1 MTRLKSGGG
10 AGVDAAKRCA
20 KDWGAADRLE
30 ARISEAA
37 LLRAV
42 PKQWAAGVRA
52 MKTIDRAEPLWM
64 RDGMWRER
72 LEAFR
77 LQHGDALA
85 WALWDSEICERAKAI
100 ALHVDELLTLWPE
113 PLIEVERLDVVRM
126 VCQSVGV
133 PEPVAITGAGAV
145 ARGVSAVW
153 WRRVLRKKVAR
164 VVEHGAIRLGVVN
177 RYAGGYASDYA
188 VERRGEQLARNALIL
203 SKAVMRNEAG
213 QFYTLADLAK
223 TSTAN
228 PEIRGGELM
237 TRIRGCEEFSQEE
250 GHVGIFCTMT
260 TPSRFHAVTV
270 GGNTAAARP
279 RANPLYDGVSTP
291 RDAQQWLCKM
301 WARARA
307 ELARMGIVCYGFRVA
322 EPHHDGTPHW
332 HALLW
337 SDSESSLAAVEKV
350 IKKHWLSEFA
360 DERGADK
367 FRTNFKRMV
376 GGGAAGYM
384 AKYIAKNI
392 GHFDVGGH
400 LDEADGLQVM
410 VWAGDVKGW
419 QRVDAWASTWGI
431 RQFQSI
437 GQPSVTVWR
446 ELRRVTGDQV
456 EAARVQG
463 EAVAWKAWGAVHRV
477 GDTMACWAR
486 YMRAMGGACLARLDY
501 RIQPAKRVTE
511 VVNCYGETIL
521 QKKTVGVE
529 LQSGRWLI
537 SRRQAW
543 TRVFDSVS
551 VSQSPAERAACGAPW
566 TGFNNCTARL
576 TGRLRAA
583 LLGRDGGRIAG
594 ALP

>member
-1 MTRLKSGGG
+1 MT
-10 AGVDAAKRCA
+10 KRQTT
-20 KDWGAADRLE
+20 DWSARDRLE

-42 PKQWAAGVRA
+42 PKQWADGVKA
-52 MKTIDRAEPLWM
+52 LKTSDRAEPIWM
-64 RDGMWRER
+64 RAGNWRER

-77 LQHGDALA
+77 VKHGDALD
-85 WALWDSEICERAKAI
+85 WSMSDSEICERAKQI
-100 ALHVDELLTLWPE
+100 AAHTDDLLTLWPE
-113 PLIEVERLDVVRM
+113 PLSEVERLDVVRM
-126 VCQSVGV
+126 VCKSVGV
-133 PEPVAITGAGAV
+133 PEPVAITGVGAV
-145 ARGVSAVW
+145 ARGVSHVW
-153 WRRVLRKKVAR
+153 WRRMLRKKVAR
-164 VVEHGAIRLGVVN
+164 VVEHGAIKLGVVN
-177 RYAGGYASDYA
+177 RHAGGYASDNA
-188 VERRGEQLARNALIL
+188 VERRGEQLARNALML
-203 SKAVMRNEAG
+203 SKAVMKNEAG

-228 PEIRGGELM
+228 PAIRGGELM
-237 TRIRGCEEFSQEE
+237 TRIRGCEEFAEE
-250 GHVGIFCTMT
+250 AGHVGIFATLT
-260 TPSRFHAVTV
+260 TPSKFHAVTV
-270 GGNTAAARP
+270 GGKTAAALP

-291 RDAQQWLCKM
+291 RDAQLWLRKM

-307 ELARMGIVCYGFRVA
+307 ELARLGIVCYGFRVA

-337 SDSESSLAAVEKV
+337 SNSEASLATIEGVL
-350 IKKHWLSEFA
+350 KKHWLSDCA

-367 FRTNFKRMV
+367 FRTNFKKMI

-392 GHFDVGGH
+392 GHFDVGQH
-400 LDEADGLQVM
+400 LDDADGLQLKI
-410 VWAGDVKGW
+410 WAGEVKGW

-446 ELRRVTGDQV
+446 ELRRVTADQV
-456 EAARVQG
+456 EAARMQG
-463 EAVAWKAWGAVHRV
+463 EKVAWKAWGAVHRV
-477 GDTMACWAR
+477 GDDMACWAR

-501 RIQPAKRVTE
+501 LIQPAKRVNE
-511 VVNCYGETIL
+511 VVNSYGETIT
-521 QKKTVGVE
+521 QKRVVGVE

-543 TRVFDSVS
+543 TRVLDSVS
-551 VSQSPAERAACGAPW
+551 VSQSPAARAACGAPW

-583 LLGRDGGRIAG
+583 LLGRDDGRIAG